1 VHCGK
6 KGWLVDELM
15 DRIHGHRE
23 LGHRLHLHE
32 NPSDG
37 EITDLYDGA
46 AGLLFV
52 SLGEGFGLPLV
63 EAANH
68 GIPILCSDLP
78 VFREICGDYATYIS
92 GREPPKVADQIAAWW
107 SRRQAGQVPATGSM
121 PRLTWE
127 QSSQW
132 LLDVIVNE
140 KWIY

>member
-1 VHCGK
+1 MKRLHS
-6 KGWLVDELM
+6 
-15 DRIHGHRE
+15 HRE
-23 LGHRLHLHE
+23 LGRRLHLHE
-32 NPSDG
+32 NPSDD

-52 SLGEGFGLPLV
+52 SVGEGFGLPLV

-92 GREPPKVADQIAAWW
+92 GREPPKLAQQITAWW
-107 SRRQAGQVPATGSM
+107 DRRRAGQVPATGTM

-140 KWIY
+140 KWTY